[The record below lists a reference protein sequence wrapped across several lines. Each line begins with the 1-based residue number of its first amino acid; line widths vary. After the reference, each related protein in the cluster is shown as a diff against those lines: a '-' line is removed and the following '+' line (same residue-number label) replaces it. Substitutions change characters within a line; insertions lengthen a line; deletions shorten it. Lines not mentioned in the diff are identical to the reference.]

1 MAQPFKKFKSTHTK
15 KYMVVGLNISKQETN
30 AYKVVMSIAFMLV
43 TPFLRSVELP
53 GWGLT
58 HIMKA

>member
-1 MAQPFKKFKSTHTK
+1 
-15 KYMVVGLNISKQETN
+15 MVVGLNISKQETN
-30 AYKVVMSIAFMLV
+30 AYEVVMFVAFVLV